1 MNRGIGVVVLVI
13 GALLLGFA
21 YNSTQAPMEEL
32 ANTVTG
38 RYSDGTMWYFALGV
52 AAVAGGGLLAAFGAR
67 K

>member
-52 AAVAGGGLLAAFGAR
+52 AAVAGGGLLTAFGAR